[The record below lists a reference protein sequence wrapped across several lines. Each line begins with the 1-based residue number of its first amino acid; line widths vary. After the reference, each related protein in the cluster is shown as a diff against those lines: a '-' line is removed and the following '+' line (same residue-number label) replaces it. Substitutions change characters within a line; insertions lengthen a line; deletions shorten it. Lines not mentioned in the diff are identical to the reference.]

1 MLAIRIFESELT
13 AGVISATRWN
23 PGAEMSIDFSKKTRH
38 PFSLGSAAANLHSSY
53 NSGTKSDKMRP
64 IMRPAANRADNN
76 SLFFFFTENRFADFS
91 LNFVSS
97 QNYILRSV
105 SRTISMLR
113 YRYSWHRRFSPIVL
127 EFRWFRWA
135 MLGNVAPFK
144 CSRFRGWTC
153 QDTEQRREG
162 DSVATP
168 HSHSRRGGSIRV
180 HSAHLSLRQNP
191 NPNPARRAGATP
203 AKIVQRF

>member
-76 SLFFFFTENRFADFS
+76 SLFFSLRKTDLPIFRWILFPRKIIFSDRCRERSRCCDTDTRGIADFRRLCS
-91 LNFVSS
+91 NFDGSDGQCWATWHHLNVPVFEDEHARIPS
-97 QNYILRSV
+97 N
-105 SRTISMLR
+105 
-113 YRYSWHRRFSPIVL
+113 
-127 EFRWFRWA
+127 
-135 MLGNVAPFK
+135 G
-144 CSRFRGWTC
+144 
-153 QDTEQRREG
+153 EG